1 MTATKRKI
9 RGACLYLFIPLL
21 IIYACSTRSSEV
33 NSKQVAENKNDEKF
47 DTKENE
53 KDAQFVVD
61 NVSNI
66 YGEIRLSE
74 LAEQRTSDAEIK
86 KIAKD
91 VRTNYEALLG
101 QLKKYA
107 STKAISVPTGASEKE
122 KNKIQKLESDKAFDK
137 DWSNELRDLNKET
150 IDNFEKGST
159 SLADEELKGWV
170 TASLPE
176 IRKSHDKIMACNN
189 RLK

>member
-1 MTATKRKI
+1 MTAMQRKI

-21 IIYACSTRSSEV
+21 VIYACSTRNSEV
-33 NSKQVAENKNDEKF
+33 NSKKVAENKNDEKF
-47 DTKENE
+47 DTRRDE

-66 YGEIRLSE
+66 YGEISLSE
-74 LAEQRTSDAEIK
+74 LAERHASDAEVK
-86 KIAKD
+86 KVAGE
-91 VRTNYEALLG
+91 VRKECGSLLN

-107 STKAISVPTGASEKE
+107 DKKAISIPTSESEKE
-122 KNKIQKLESDKAFDK
+122 KTKIQKLSSDKAFDK
-137 DWSNELRDLNKET
+137 EWSNELRDLNKET
-150 IDNFEKGST
+150 IDNFENAAT
-159 SLADEELKGWV
+159 SLSDEELKGWV

-176 IRKSHDKIMACNN
+176 IRKYHDKIMACNN